1 MHGNK
6 NINKIRRQMTKY
18 EKLFAT
24 DKGLYPQYIKERR
37 QKRRRPDILIAKWGE
52 NINSLQRKK

>member
-1 MHGNK
+1 
-6 NINKIRRQMTKY
+6 MTKY

-24 DKGLYPQYIKERR
+24 DKGLYSQYIIERR